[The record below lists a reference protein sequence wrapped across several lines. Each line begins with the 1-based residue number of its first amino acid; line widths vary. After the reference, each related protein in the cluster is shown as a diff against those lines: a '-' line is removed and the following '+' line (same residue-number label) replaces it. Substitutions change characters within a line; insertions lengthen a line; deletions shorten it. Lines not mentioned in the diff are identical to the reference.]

1 MSGVAGGGRKGG
13 VEPRGAGAG
22 ARGRRRVRDAE
33 KGEGAVRREAKES
46 CWRPRRLAAR
56 RGGANGGAERLISAS
71 RAGGKRPGKK
81 PGARKKGGAQGRAD
95 EGREAWRRRD
105 ERQPGDGHLERQRA
119 ARRHLERRGGALV
132 ARGAAWERGKRCGR
146 KSERRGARRSRA
158 RRGAR

>member
-1 MSGVAGGGRKGG
+1 VLWRTAWRGTRRAGESAGCGVKGGRGAVEGGVLSRWMWGRGRRGAGMSGVAGGGRKGG

-33 KGEGAVRREAKES
+33 EGEGAVWREAKES

-81 PGARKKGGAQGRAD
+81 PGARKKGGAQGRA
-95 EGREAWRRRD
+95 EKALRRV
-105 ERQPGDGHLERQRA
+105 GASG
-119 ARRHLERRGGALV
+119 GGA
-132 ARGAAWERGKRCGR
+132 EQ
-146 KSERRGARRSRA
+146 S
-158 RRGAR
+158 